1 MTMMQHNSVKSADEG
16 FTLGRVAALAIKR
29 LANRKLLAKKFTVKR

>member
-16 FTLGRVAALAIKR
+16 FPLGRVAALAHKR
-29 LANRKLLAKKFTVKR
+29 LAIKVIL